1 MSKTLEKG
9 INILTLFTEEKPSWR
24 LDELAIET
32 DIPKPTLH
40 RFLKTFTDLGV
51 LKRPYVQ
58 SGGQVVLSDH
68 YLLGNK
74 LIELGAIAANSIE
87 IRSLA
92 IPYMK
97 MLQQKFDLAVQLVV
111 LDETDGLYIEK
122 IESLKPVLL
131 YTRVGR
137 RAPLYAGACSRIL
150 LSFQCEE
157 KINEVLEKPRKKYA
171 SGTPHTDKEI
181 DELIEFGKKN
191 GYAYSVSELEE
202 GTVSIAVPIFNSDR
216 KVEYSI
222 SIAGIESLL
231 PQEKINT
238 FLEGLWETAALISAE
253 LGYSMPYPYGV

>member
-157 KINEVLEKPRKKYA
+157 KINEVLQKPRKKYA

-238 FLEGLWETAALISAE
+238 FLKGLWETAALISAE

>member
-58 SGGQVVLSDH
+58 SGGQLVLSDH

-97 MLQQKFDLAVQLVV
+97 MLQQKFDLAVQLSI

-131 YTRVGR
+131 YTRVG
-137 RAPLYAGACSRIL
+137 
-150 LSFQCEE
+150 EE
-157 KINEVLEKPRKKYA
+157 HLFMQALVQEYFYPFNQRKKLVRY
-171 SGTPHTDKEI
+171 
-181 DELIEFGKKN
+181 FKKLVKN
-191 GYAYSVSELEE
+191 ML
-202 GTVSIAVPIFNSDR
+202 
-216 KVEYSI
+216 VEH
-222 SIAGIESLL
+222 LL
-231 PQEKINT
+231 LMKRYLN
-238 FLEGLWETAALISAE
+238 
-253 LGYSMPYPYGV
+253 

>member
-58 SGGQVVLSDH
+58 SGGQLVLSDH

-97 MLQQKFDLAVQLVV
+97 MLQQKFDLAVQLSI

-150 LSFQCEE
+150 LSFQSEE
-157 KINEVLEKPRKKYA
+157 KISEVLQKTRKKYA
-171 SGTPHTDKEI
+171 SGTPVTDEEI
-181 DELIEFGKKN
+181 FELIEFGKKN

-202 GTVSIAVPIFNSDR
+202 GTVSIAVPIFNSER

-222 SIAGIESLL
+222 SIAGIETLI
-231 PQEKINT
+231 PKEKINE
-238 FLEGLWETAALISAE
+238 FLEGLWETAASISAE

>member
-1 MSKTLEKG
+1 
-9 INILTLFTEEKPSWR
+9 
-24 LDELAIET
+24 
-32 DIPKPTLH
+32 
-40 RFLKTFTDLGV
+40 
-51 LKRPYVQ
+51 
-58 SGGQVVLSDH
+58 
-68 YLLGNK
+68 
-74 LIELGAIAANSIE
+74 
-87 IRSLA
+87 
-92 IPYMK
+92 MK

-150 LSFQCEE
+150 LSFQSEE
-157 KINEVLEKPRKKYA
+157 KIGEVLQKPRKKYA
-171 SGTPHTDKEI
+171 SGTPHTDEEI
-181 DELIEFGKKN
+181 SELIDFGKKN

-216 KVEYSI
+216 RVEYSI

-238 FLEGLWETAALISAE
+238 FLEGLWETAALISTE

>member
-157 KINEVLEKPRKKYA
+157 KINEVLQKPRKKYA

-238 FLEGLWETAALISAE
+238 FLKGLWETAALISAE
-253 LGYSMPYPYGV
+253 LGYSMPYTYGV

>member
-51 LKRPYVQ
+51 LKRPYIQ
-58 SGGQVVLSDH
+58 SGGQLVLSDH

-97 MLQQKFDLAVQLVV
+97 MLQQKFDLAVQLSV

-137 RAPLYAGACSRIL
+137 RAPLYAGACSRVL
-150 LSFQCEE
+150 LSFQSEE
-157 KINEVLEKPRKKYA
+157 KINEVLQKPRKKYA
-171 SGTPHTDKEI
+171 SGTPVTDEEI
-181 DELIEFGKKN
+181 FELIEFGKKN

-202 GTVSIAVPIFNSDR
+202 GTVSIAVPIFNSER

-222 SIAGIESLL
+222 SLAGIETLI
-231 PQEKINT
+231 PKEKINA
-238 FLEGLWETAALISAE
+238 FLEGLWETAASISAE

>member
-150 LSFQCEE
+150 LSFQGEE
-157 KINEVLEKPRKKYA
+157 KINEVLHKPRKKYA

-181 DELIEFGKKN
+181 HELIELGKKN

-231 PQEKINT
+231 PQEKIT
-238 FLEGLWETAALISAE
+238 MFLEGLWETAALISAE

>member
-122 IESLKPVLL
+122 VESLKPVLL

-157 KINEVLEKPRKKYA
+157 KINEVLQKPRKKYA